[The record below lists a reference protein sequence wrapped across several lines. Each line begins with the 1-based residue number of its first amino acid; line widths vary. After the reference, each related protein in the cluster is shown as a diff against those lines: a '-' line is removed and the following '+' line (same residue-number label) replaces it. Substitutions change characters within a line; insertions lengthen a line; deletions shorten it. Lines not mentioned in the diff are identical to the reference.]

1 MAQCRVELG
10 KLHSN
15 NDWKPAAKKVA
26 LEGVHKPS
34 AHRRG
39 STPLVGGG
47 QPAKQAFGPGAKRL
61 KTRLP
66 GVFRGGVRPAAQNR
80 NVFAKARSPALSGKT
95 GMMRA
100 LWKKG

>member
-1 MAQCRVELG
+1 MLG
-10 KLHSN
+10 KYRSN

-26 LEGVHKPS
+26 LEGVHKPN

-39 STPLVGGG
+39 SAPLVGRG
-47 QPAKQAFGPGAKRL
+47 QPAKQAFGPGAMCL

-66 GVFRGGVRPAAQNR
+66 GVFPASSGGRPAAQNR

-95 GMMRA
+95 GMMRFGRKVK
-100 LWKKG
+100 W